1 MEKIRMYITLVKRFY
16 FVIYQIVGMLKL
28 AVIIH
33 NLPIEFQTCPCM
45 PYKTSCRIQMLTDL
59 VHLA

>member
-1 MEKIRMYITLVKRFY
+1 MEKIRMYIKLVKRSY

-28 AVIIH
+28 AVSH

-59 VHLA
+59 VHSA